1 MRYTDR
7 LSRWKGNLWGKK
19 LLGTHLQKGIADK
32 LFVRL
37 IIASTDRQDI
47 IDRGEDASHA
57 NNDFHA
63 RQDRVG
69 SIVSFDGDEFIIDFH
84 RQ

>member
-7 LSRWKGNLWGKK
+7 LSRWKGNARGNK
-19 LLGTHLQKGIADK
+19 LLETHLQKGVADK
-32 LFVRL
+32 LSVRL
-37 IIASTDRQDI
+37 VIASTDRQDI
-47 IDRGEDASHA
+47 IDRGENASQA